1 MKARGRTDADEDKP
15 STGGMTRKMMTIETD
30 GWSTTMSLT
39 VRHLQVVTSHDIEHS
54 LLESVTCHKTAQT
67 FKFAAMQVCCAMAN
81 PTVCDS
87 EGVKSIGRYLGGRPR
102 AKCWF
107 RWQQSGELEAYSDA
121 DWEATRPLGDQ
132 SQAGSS

>member
-1 MKARGRTDADEDKP
+1 M
-15 STGGMTRKMMTIETD
+15 MMTIETD
-30 GWSTTMSLT
+30 PGWSATMSLT

-67 FKFAAMQVCCAMAN
+67 SSSQQCRYAVMAN

-87 EGVKSIGRYLGGRPR
+87 ERVKRIGRYLAGRPR

-107 RWQQSGELEAYSDA
+107 RCKVENWRRIQTRTG
-121 DWEATRPLGDQ
+121 EATRPLGDQ